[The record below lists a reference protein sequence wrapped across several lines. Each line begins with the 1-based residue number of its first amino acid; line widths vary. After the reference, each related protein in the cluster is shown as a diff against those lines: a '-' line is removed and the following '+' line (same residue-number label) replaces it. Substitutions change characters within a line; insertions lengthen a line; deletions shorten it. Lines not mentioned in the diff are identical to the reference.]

1 MNIVESLDAIVLTAV
16 DATESSDQTD
26 LDILASLTSDKGQLM
41 EKIRRSYLSS
51 EAGLS
56 TEERSL
62 ILYVTNLFERSVWT
76 LGRYARLL
84 SQDIATSER

>member
-1 MNIVESLDAIVLTAV
+1 
-16 DATESSDQTD
+16 
-26 LDILASLTSDKGQLM
+26 M

-76 LGRYARLL
+76 LGRYTRLL
-84 SQDIATSER
+84 SQDITANKK